1 MDIGGL
7 HPRNT
12 VYILYKMNLVVVPI
26 LMGIKQIPNKN
37 IPIEWALKSP
47 GGIDGRSL
55 CGGRFSA
62 SSRLALAHRAGLET
76 P

>member
-1 MDIGGL
+1 M
-7 HPRNT
+7 
-12 VYILYKMNLVVVPI
+12 KLVVVPI

-62 SSRLALAHRAGLET
+62 SSRLALAH
-76 P
+76 